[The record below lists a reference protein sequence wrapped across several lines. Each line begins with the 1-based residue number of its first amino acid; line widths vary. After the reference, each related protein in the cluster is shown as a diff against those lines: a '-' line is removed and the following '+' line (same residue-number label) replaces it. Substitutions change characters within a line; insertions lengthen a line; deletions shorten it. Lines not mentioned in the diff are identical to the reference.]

1 MAISW
6 YDSTWEVTAYLNVPN
21 PLGEVS
27 ITSPSVTFTMPTI
40 QAKMTGTSYLTSPL
54 YIGIGLEYTY
64 GQGWSTYGK
73 GLYLKNGSTVL
84 KHFRLRTGSVAKG
97 SYGNVSYDSSLGDSV
112 SVTLYATNFFNSS
125 NSITRSVNLSLVAPN
140 GCIADGYEVST
151 QGSNYATN
159 TSDKTLST
167 IKLTLNVPPT
177 ATVSA
182 VSFDTPYVYA
192 GLTTA
197 SVTVSSVSAKYGGT
211 ITDVTF
217 TIGEQSVSIS
227 GNGTLYIPLNVGG
240 NFTPTVTI
248 TDSRGQVNEYQLDPI
263 TVGIHSTPTVNF
275 DAQRTTN
282 TGVLD
287 DEGAYATIVT
297 TLTFDPIAEAVAPTV
312 AVADEDG
319 ITQTAT
325 TTWYSSRASDGTLSG
340 AVTWSTLAS
349 GSTVYGLVSITG
361 DFDTQKSYVISL
373 TPQDSEG
380 ITGDT
385 KTDTLQTAFYTVD
398 FLAGGHGI
406 AFGQPATQD
415 GFFCN
420 MQASFVDANDVMRAL
435 FDFIHPVGSYYET
448 SDVAFDPNVTWGGT
462 WVLETEGQVHVSSGA
477 NYAVAGALTDTT
489 DGGAST
495 VTLQQSEMPAHTH
508 GNKSLKGTMR
518 AMAWTGAAVSG
529 IVTKSDH
536 NVNRNDN
543 TGSNLGAATFTINA
557 SHEHTSVGDGQ
568 AHNNMQPYIIVN
580 RWHRTA

>member
-125 NSITRSVNLSLVAPN
+125 NSTTRSVNLSLVAPN

-197 SVTVSSVSAKYGGT
+197 SVSISSLSAKYGGT
-211 ITDVTF
+211 ISDVTL
-217 TIGEQSVSIS
+217 TIGNQTASRSD
-227 GNGTLYIPLNVGG
+227 NGTLSILLNEVGT
-240 NFTPTVTI
+240 FTPTVTV
-248 TDSRGQVNEYQLDPI
+248 TDSRGQVKEYQLDPI
-263 TVGIHSTPTVNF
+263 TVGIYSTPTVNF

-297 TLTFDPIAEAVAPTV
+297 TLTFDTIAEAVAPTV

-340 AVTWSTLAS
+340 VISNSDWSTVAS
-349 GSTVYGLVSITG
+349 GSTVYGLISITG

-406 AFGQPATQD
+406 AFGMPASQD

-420 MQASFVDANDVMRAL
+420 MPANFVDANDVMRAL
-435 FDFIHPVGSYYET
+435 FDFVYPVGSYYET
-448 SDVAFDPNVTWGGT
+448 SDTTFDPNVTWGGT
-462 WVLETEGQVHVSSGA
+462 WSLETEGQVHISAGA
-477 NYAVAGALTDTT
+477 NYTVSGALTDTT

-495 VTLQQSEMPAHTH
+495 VTLNTTQIPSHSHRPHNGSAYAFVETD
-508 GNKSLKGTMR
+508 
-518 AMAWTGAAVSG
+518 TGATITRAS
-529 IVTKSDH
+529 TA
-536 NVNRNDN
+536 
-543 TGSNLGAATFTINA
+543 GSSNA
-557 SHEHTSVGDGQ
+557 NFVRSSASFYKHDTTNSVGGGQ